1 MTQHSAL
8 PRLFA
13 ALTLAAALPGM
24 AAAQSASPTVQCA
37 AFWAGWVDVAQ
48 SSAFLPQDPAD
59 AVLAQAF
66 AQAAMRDH
74 KAEAQAHLARDSR
87 DMARMIRAAIRGDA
101 TSMGLM
107 DRLMRG
113 CEEAARKRGLI

>member
-1 MTQHSAL
+1 MTQQRAL

-13 ALTLAAALPGM
+13 ALALAAALPGM

-59 AVLAQAF
+59 AALAAAF
-66 AQAAMRDH
+66 AQAAMREH
-74 KAEAQAHLARDSR
+74 RAEATAHLARDSR
-87 DMARMIRAAIRGDA
+87 DMARMIRAAIKGDA
-101 TSMGLM
+101 TSLGLM

-113 CEEAARKRGLI
+113 CEDAARKRGLI